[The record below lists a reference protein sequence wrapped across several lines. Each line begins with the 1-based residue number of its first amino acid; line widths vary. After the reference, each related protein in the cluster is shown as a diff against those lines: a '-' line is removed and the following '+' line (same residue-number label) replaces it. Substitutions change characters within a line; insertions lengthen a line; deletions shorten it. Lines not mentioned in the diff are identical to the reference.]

1 MTVKY
6 EDKTVYF
13 TTQPVVFKF
22 EVGDVIET
30 NDIVVVRLNIPA
42 DNETRQNVFALK
54 KDAKFIW
61 QIESSL
67 KIYPEISVELPYDNI
82 SILENGHLSVSDF
95 FGRTF
100 EVDINNG
107 KLLNFSV
114 SR

>member
-1 MTVKY
+1 MTLKY

-13 TTQPVVFKF
+13 TSQPVVFKF
-22 EVGDVIET
+22 EVGDIIET
-30 NDIVVVRLNIPA
+30 DELVVVRLNIPA
-42 DNETRQNVFALK
+42 DNNTRCNVFALQ

-67 KIYPEISVELPYDNI
+67 KVYPEINVELPYENMALLDNGNI
-82 SILENGHLSVSDF
+82 SVSDF

-100 EVDINNG
+100 EVNIKNG
-107 KLLNFSV
+107 KLINFNV

>member
-13 TTQPVVFKF
+13 TSQPVVFNF
-22 EVGDVIET
+22 EVGDLIET
-30 NDIVVVRLNIPA
+30 EDKVIVRLNIPA

-61 QIESSL
+61 QVDSSL
-67 KIYPEISVELPYDNI
+67 QSYPEINVELPYETM
-82 SILENGHLSVSDF
+82 SLLPNGNVNVSDF

-100 EVDINNG
+100 EINTQNG
-107 KLLNFSV
+107 KILNFKV